1 MATDQASHPLADG
14 FPPGDVGNALRFVH
28 YYGDDVR
35 WTNEWGW
42 LVWDGKRWSRD
53 LLNRTRLMA
62 QGLRDKV
69 IQHALELDDR
79 KGSDEL
85 LTLAKKLGQTNT
97 INALLTEAAPRVSC
111 KTLDFD
117 TDPWLLNCNN
127 GTLDLRTGQLYP
139 HDRAQ
144 MISKVAPFPYDKD
157 ANPQRW
163 RMFIYQIVQSDVA
176 LYQFLQRSLGY
187 SLSGST
193 REQSMFIMY
202 GSGSNGKSTMWGT
215 VLKVLGDYGMN
226 TPVKTLLRK
235 ERDNGINNDV
245 ARMVGARFVTASEPD
260 MGKHLD
266 VATVKDLTGGDP
278 VTARFL
284 NKEFFTF
291 DPVLKIWL
299 STNHK
304 PIIRDTTNSI
314 WRRINLIPFLAKF
327 DGASKDPNLPDTLLQ
342 EGTGILNWLI
352 AGCEEWQRV
361 GLNPPDSVRAAGEQ
375 YRAEMDPLGPFL
387 LEVCDVGNGSYEVM
401 HKSLYQAYQTWCT
414 ESGERPVTSRTLV
427 DMMTERGYKDDRGRT
442 GYKTW
447 YGVRL
452 RSMVET

>member
-1 MATDQASHPLADG
+1 
-14 FPPGDVGNALRFVH
+14 
-28 YYGDDVR
+28 
-35 WTNEWGW
+35 
-42 LVWDGKRWSRD
+42 
-53 LLNRTRLMA
+53 MA

-69 IQHALELDDR
+69 IQHALGLEDR
-79 KGSDEL
+79 KAADEM
-85 LTLAKKLGQTNT
+85 LTLAKKLGQTAT

-117 TDPWLLNCNN
+117 TDPWLLNCSN

-139 HDRAQ
+139 HDRNQ
-144 MISKVAPFPYDKD
+144 LISKLAPFPYDSQ

-163 RMFIYQIVQSDVA
+163 RIFIYQIVQSDVA
-176 LYQFLQRSLGY
+176 LYQFLQRALGY
-187 SLSGST
+187 SISGST

-215 VLKVLGDYGMN
+215 VMRVLGDYAMN

-266 VATVKDLTGGDP
+266 VSTVKDLTGGDP

-314 WRRINLIPFLAKF
+314 WRRLNLIPFLAKF
-327 DGASKDPNLPDTLLQ
+327 DGASKDPELADKLLQ
-342 EGTGILNWLI
+342 EGPGILNWLV
-352 AGCEEWQRV
+352 AGCEDWLRQ
-361 GLNPPDSVRAAGEQ
+361 GLNPPECVRAASEQ
-375 YRAEMDPLGPFL
+375 YRNEMDPLGPFL
-387 LEVCDVGNGSYEVM
+387 LEYCDVGKPSYDVT
-401 HKSLYQAYQTWCT
+401 HKSLYQAYVNWCD
-414 ESGERPVTSRTLV
+414 ESGEKPVSKRTLTE
-427 DMMTERGYKDDRGRT
+427 MLTERGYTSDKGT
-442 GYKTW
+442 GNYLTW
-447 YGVRL
+447 YGIRL
-452 RSMVET
+452 KPNTNQQ